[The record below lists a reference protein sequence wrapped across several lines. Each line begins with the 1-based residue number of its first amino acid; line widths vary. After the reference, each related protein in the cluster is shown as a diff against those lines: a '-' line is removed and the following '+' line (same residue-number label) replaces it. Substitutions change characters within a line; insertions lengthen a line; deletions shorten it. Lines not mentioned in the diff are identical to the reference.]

1 MLTYS
6 EYKQIYSG
14 NLSLLEFNSLK
25 LAVQTVWKH
34 NIKEN
39 YIELANTQK
48 VKDID
53 NQIQGIT
60 KKAYWKLISKLA
72 RTDGAKICW
81 EADLGVQISTEE
93 WEKYRMNVFKIT
105 NSDVLRIFQYKLLER
120 ALVTNILRCK

>member
-1 MLTYS
+1 MTCVQRGQKPFSDRFTQEPINRVGQLFNNKTGHMLTYS

-60 KKAYWKLISKLA
+60 KKAYWKLISKLV
-72 RTDGAKICW
+72 RTDGGKI
-81 EADLGVQISTEE
+81 
-93 WEKYRMNVFKIT
+93 
-105 NSDVLRIFQYKLLER
+105 
-120 ALVTNILRCK
+120 